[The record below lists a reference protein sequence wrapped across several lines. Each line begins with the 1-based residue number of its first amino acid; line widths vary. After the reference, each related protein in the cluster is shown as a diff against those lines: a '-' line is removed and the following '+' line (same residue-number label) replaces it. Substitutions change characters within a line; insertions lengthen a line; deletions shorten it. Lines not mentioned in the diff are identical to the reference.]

1 MKSKVVI
8 SMLCLGVA
16 LAMLPLRLSAQ
27 ALGEGIENKRIGT
40 AAATELLI
48 PVGARDL
55 AMGGSSLAT
64 SAGIDALHWNPA
76 GLGRLATT
84 AEGTFTT
91 MSYLADIRLN
101 YGAVGVGF
109 GSFGVVG
116 LSIRSFDFGD
126 ILLTTNDDPEGRA
139 GRTFAPTFV
148 TVGLTYSRAFTDAIT
163 AGGTVKIISEKM
175 GRASGGGFALDFGV
189 QYHTLA
195 GIKGLHLGVAMK
207 NIGPQMSFS
216 GSGLLRR
223 AVSSEGSRPEQYY
236 DVKTASFELP
246 SSVEIGLA
254 YERTMSENLKMNF
267 SGAFANNNLG
277 LDGYRGGAEAL
288 YQVSNNFRLAGRAG
302 IEISPN
308 GGVDD
313 SSVEISN
320 GGDDQI
326 FGPALGFGFLYKTES
341 LDITLDYAY
350 RSVDFFDSNQMF
362 TLKLGF

>member
-1 MKSKVVI
+1 MIKKAI
-8 SMLCLGVA
+8 APILCMGVA

-55 AMGGSSLAT
+55 AMGGASLAT

-76 GLGRLATT
+76 GLGRIGSS

-91 MSYLADIRLN
+91 MSYIADIRLN
-101 YGAVGVGF
+101 YGAVGVNFGGF
-109 GSFGVVG
+109 GTVG

-139 GRTFAPTFV
+139 GRTFAPNFITI
-148 TVGLTYSRAFTDAIT
+148 GLTYSRAFTDAIT
-163 AGGTVKIISEKM
+163 AGGTVKLISEKM
-175 GRASGGGFALDFGV
+175 GRASGNGVALDFGV

-207 NIGPQMSFS
+207 NVGPQMSFS

-223 AVSSEGSRPEQYY
+223 AVSSEGSRPEQFYEI
-236 DVKTASFELP
+236 KTASFELP
-246 SSVEIGLA
+246 SSVEVGLA
-254 YERTMSENLKMNF
+254 YERSMSENLKMNF

-288 YQVSNNFRLAGRAG
+288 YQVSNNLRLAGRAG
-302 IEISPN
+302 IELSPS
-308 GGVDD
+308 GGIDD
-313 SSVEISN
+313 SSVEISS

-326 FGPALGFGFLYKTES
+326 FGPTLGFGFMYKAEAV
-341 LDITLDYAY
+341 DITLDYAY